1 MALQKDIDFGKL
13 NFAVG
18 FNRTSAFP
26 LDANSYFEDYNAA
39 VEAVAGAAEVG
50 SADSAYYIGQVII
63 VNDKSA
69 ANKGLGLYQI
79 TGTAGAGTLTKF
91 GQATSAD
98 ELGARL
104 TAVEGQ
110 ITTINGKLVAA
121 TQLADGLMSKE
132 DKAKLDL
139 IADNAQVNTIEGI
152 KLDGVDLVPDEG
164 KKVDIAIAGTY
175 LKKADAESTY
185 VAKEEGKGLST
196 NDYDAAAK
204 AIVDGV
210 EEKLEQK
217 VDKVAGKGLST
228 NDYDAAAVAEVAK
241 IKNKAETSVVEG
253 IDTRVTE
260 LEGKISGV
268 TGAMHFK
275 GVLAELPSDLSS
287 YATGDVVVVDK
298 KEYVCAAS
306 GVDSAKEWHEL
317 GDEGSHLTKDE
328 AATTYKT
335 ISSYNTEKATLE
347 QNIQAAADA
356 AAAEKSRAEGVE
368 AGLQAAIDGKASSE
382 TVTTLS
388 GRVDAIAN
396 DYLKAAD
403 KTELTTAI
411 GKKAD
416 QTALDAA
423 TQATTALTGR
433 VDTIEGDY
441 LKAADKTALE
451 NAISAKAAQTDLD
464 TANGKITALETS
476 VGKAAVGE
484 EAATGLYKAIA
495 DEVAARQT
503 LAGRVS
509 TNETNISALQTN
521 VGTADDAAEAEGS
534 LFARIKKLDED
545 LTTGLAAAGKID
557 KITVDGVEVPI
568 ENKTAQIIL
577 PAAFITGLKEGEDN
591 LAVAEGKLELAK
603 VSTDKLVQGTQVLI
617 LNGGNAND

>member
-1 MALQKDIDFGKL
+1 MAMDFGKL

-39 VEAVAGAAEVG
+39 VTAVAGAAEVG
-50 SADSAYYIGQVII
+50 SADSAYYLGQII
-63 VNDKSA
+63 IINDKSA

-98 ELGARL
+98 ELGERL
-104 TAVEGQ
+104 TAIEGQ

-132 DKAKLDL
+132 DKKKLDL
-139 IADNAQVNTIEGI
+139 IADNAQVNTIEGVQV
-152 KLDGVDLVPDEG
+152 DGVDLTPDSN
-164 KKVDIAIAGTY
+164 KKVNVALANTY
-175 LKKADAESTY
+175 LKKSDAESTY

-210 EEKLEQK
+210 GGKLEQK

-241 IKNKAETSVVEG
+241 IKNKAETTVVEG
-253 IDTRVTE
+253 INTRVTE

-275 GVLAELPSDLSS
+275 GVLTELPADLSA
-287 YATGDVVVVDK
+287 YEAGDVIVVDK

-306 GVDSAKEWHEL
+306 GTDGAKEWHEL
-317 GDEGSHLTKDE
+317 GDEGSHLTKDD
-328 AATTYKT
+328 AAKTYKT
-335 ISSYNTEKATLE
+335 IASYNTEKATLE

-356 AAAEKSRAEGVE
+356 AAAEKLRAEGVE
-368 AGLQAAIDGKASSE
+368 GELQTAINGKASSE
-382 TVTTLS
+382 TVTALS
-388 GRVDAIAN
+388 GEVTAIKN

-423 TQATTALTGR
+423 TEAATALTGR

-441 LKAADKTALE
+441 LKSTDKTELT
-451 NAISAKAAQTDLD
+451 NAIGEKAAQADLD

-484 EAATGLYKAIA
+484 EAATGLYKDIA
-495 DEVAARQT
+495 DEAAARQA
-503 LAGRVS
+503 LATKV
-509 TNETNISALQTN
+509 TANEGNIETLQTR
-521 VGTADDAAEAEGS
+521 VGTADDGAAADGS
-534 LFARIKKLDED
+534 LFARVKQLTED
-545 LTTGLAAAGKID
+545 LNAGLAAAGKID
-557 KITVDGVEVPI
+557 KITVNGEEVTI
-568 ENKTAQIIL
+568 DTETKTAQIVL
-577 PAAFITGLKEGEDN
+577 PAAFISSLAVGEDN
-591 LAVAEGKLELAK
+591 LVVEEGKLKLAK
-603 VSTDKLVQGTQVLI
+603 VSTDKLVNGEKVLV
-617 LNGGNAND
+617 LNGGSAND

>member
-1 MALQKDIDFGKL
+1 MAMDFGKL

-26 LDANSYFEDYNAA
+26 LDANSYFEDYNEA

-50 SADSAYYIGQVII
+50 SADSAYYIGQII
-63 VNDKSA
+63 IINDK
-69 ANKGLGLYQI
+69 NEKTKKGLGLYQI

-98 ELGARL
+98 ELGERL

-110 ITTINGKLVAA
+110 ISTINGKLVAA

-152 KLDGVDLVPDEG
+152 QLDGVDLVPGEG
-164 KKVDIAIAGTY
+164 KKVDIAIADTY
-175 LKKADAESTY
+175 LKKADAKSTY

-228 NDYDAAAVAEVAK
+228 NDYDAAAVAEVGK

-253 IDTRVTE
+253 IDSRVTE

-275 GVLAELPSDLSS
+275 GVLDVLPSDLSS
-287 YATGDVVVVDK
+287 YEAGDVVVVDK

-306 GVDSAKEWHEL
+306 GVDGAKEWHEL
-317 GDEGSHLTKDE
+317 GDEGSHLTKDD
-328 AATTYKT
+328 AAKTYKT
-335 ISSYNTEKATLE
+335 IASYNTEKATLE
-347 QNIQAAADA
+347 QNIQAATDA
-356 AAAEKSRAEGVE
+356 VAAEKLRAEGVE
-368 AGLQAAIDGKASSE
+368 GELQTAINGKASSE
-382 TVTTLS
+382 TVTAIS
-388 GRVDAIAN
+388 GKVAAIEK

-403 KTELTTAI
+403 KTELSTAI
-411 GKKAD
+411 GEKAD
-416 QTALDAA
+416 QTSLDATNEA
-423 TQATTALTGR
+423 ATALKGK
-433 VDTIEGDY
+433 VDAIEKDY
-441 LKAADKTALE
+441 LKGSDKTALE
-451 NAISAKAAQTDLD
+451 SAIGAKASQDDLD
-464 TANGKITALETS
+464 TANGKITALEGK
-476 VGKAAVGE
+476 VGKAAAGE

-503 LAGRVS
+503 LAGKVS
-509 TNETNISALQTN
+509 TNETNIGTLQTN
-521 VGTADDAAEAEGS
+521 VGTADDAAEATGS
-534 LFARIKKLDED
+534 LFARVKKLSDD
-545 LTTGLAAAGKID
+545 LTAGLAAAGKID
-557 KITVDGVEVPI
+557 KITVNGEEVTI
-568 ENKTAQIIL
+568 EDKIAKITL
-577 PAAFITGLKEGEDN
+577 PAAFIDGLKEGEDS
-591 LAVAEGKLELAK
+591 LVVTAGKLELAK
-603 VSTDKLVQGTQVLI
+603 VSTDKLVQGANTLV
-617 LNGGNAND
+617 LNGGNANE

>member
-1 MALQKDIDFGKL
+1 MAMDFGKL

-50 SADSAYYIGQVII
+50 SADSAYYIGQII
-63 VNDKSA
+63 IINDKSA
-69 ANKGLGLYQI
+69 AKKGLGLYQI

-98 ELGARL
+98 ELGERL

-110 ITTINGKLVAA
+110 ISTINGKLVAA

-152 KLDGVDLVPDEG
+152 QLDGVDLVPGEG

-175 LKKADAESTY
+175 LKKADAKSAY

-196 NDYDAAAK
+196 NDYDATAK
-204 AIVDGV
+204 AIVDSVG
-210 EEKLEQK
+210 EKLEQK

-228 NDYDAAAVAEVAK
+228 NDYDATAVAEVAK

-275 GVLAELPSDLSS
+275 GVLTELPSDLSS
-287 YATGDVVVVDK
+287 YVAGDVVIVDK
-298 KEYVCAAS
+298 KEYVCAESAE
-306 GVDSAKEWHEL
+306 GVKEWHEL
-317 GDEGSHLTKDE
+317 GDEGSHLTKDD
-328 AATTYKT
+328 AAKTYKT
-335 ISSYNTEKATLE
+335 IASYNTEKATLE

-356 AAAEKSRAEGVE
+356 AAAEKERAEGVE
-368 AGLQAAIDGKASSE
+368 GALQTAINGKASSE
-382 TVTTLS
+382 TVTTIS
-388 GRVDAIAN
+388 GKVDAIEK

-403 KTELTTAI
+403 KTELSTAI
-411 GKKAD
+411 GEKAD
-416 QTALDAA
+416 QTSIDATNEAA
-423 TQATTALTGR
+423 TALKGR
-433 VDTIEGDY
+433 VNTIENDY
-441 LKAADKTALE
+441 LKGSDKTALE
-451 NAISAKAAQTDLD
+451 NAIGAKASQVDLD
-464 TANGKITALETS
+464 TANGKITALEGK
-476 VGKAAVGE
+476 VGKAAAGE

-503 LAGRVS
+503 LAGKVS
-509 TNETNISALQTN
+509 TNETNIGTLQTN
-521 VGTADDAAEAEGS
+521 VGTADDAAEATGS
-534 LFARIKKLDED
+534 LFARVKKLSDD
-545 LTTGLAAAGKID
+545 LTAGLAAAGKID
-557 KITVDGVEVPI
+557 KITVNGEEVTI
-568 ENKTAQIIL
+568 EDKIAKITL
-577 PAAFITGLKEGEDN
+577 PAAFIDGLKEGEDS
-591 LAVAEGKLELAK
+591 LVVTAGKLELAK
-603 VSTDKLVQGTQVLI
+603 VSTDKLVQGANTLV
-617 LNGGNAND
+617 LNGGNANE

>member
-1 MALQKDIDFGKL
+1 MAMDFGKL

-50 SADSAYYIGQVII
+50 SADSAYYIGQIII
-63 VNDKSA
+63 VNDKSS

-79 TGTAGAGTLTKF
+79 TGTAGAGVLTKF

-98 ELGARL
+98 ELGERL

-110 ITTINGKLVAA
+110 ISTINGKLVAA
-121 TQLADGLMSKE
+121 TQLADGLMSRE

-152 KLDGVDLVPDEG
+152 KLDGVDLVPGEG

-175 LKKADAESTY
+175 LKKADAKSTY
-185 VAKEEGKGLST
+185 VEKEEGKGLST

-210 EEKLEQK
+210 GERLEQK

-275 GVLAELPSDLSS
+275 GVLDVLPSDLSS
-287 YATGDVVVVDK
+287 YEAGDVVVVDK

-306 GVDSAKEWHEL
+306 GVDGAKEWHEL
-317 GDEGSHLTKDE
+317 GDEGSHLTKDD
-328 AATTYKT
+328 AAKTYKT
-335 ISSYNTEKATLE
+335 IASYNTEKATLE

-368 AGLQAAIDGKASSE
+368 AELQTAINGKASSE
-382 TVTTLS
+382 TVTAIS
-388 GRVDAIAN
+388 GRVTAIEN

-403 KTELTTAI
+403 KTELSTAI
-411 GKKAD
+411 GEKAD
-416 QTALDAA
+416 QTSLDATNEA
-423 TQATTALTGR
+423 ATALKGR
-433 VDTIEGDY
+433 VDAIENDY
-441 LKAADKTALE
+441 LKGSDKTALE
-451 NAISAKAAQTDLD
+451 SAIGAKASQADLD
-464 TANGKITALETS
+464 AANGKITALEGK
-476 VGKAAVGE
+476 VGKAAAGE

-503 LAGRVS
+503 LAGKVT
-509 TNETNISALQTN
+509 TNETNIGTLQTN
-521 VGTADDAAEAEGS
+521 VGTADDAAEATGS
-534 LFARIKKLDED
+534 LFARVKKLSDD
-545 LTTGLAAAGKID
+545 LTAGLAAAGKID
-557 KITVDGVEVPI
+557 KITVNGEEVTI
-568 ENKTAQIIL
+568 DNKIAKITL
-577 PAAFITGLKEGEDN
+577 PAAFIDGLKEGEDS
-591 LAVAEGKLELAK
+591 LIVTAGKLELAK
-603 VSTDKLVQGTQVLI
+603 VSTDKLVQGENTLV
-617 LNGGNAND
+617 LNGGNANE

>member
-1 MALQKDIDFGKL
+1 MAMDFGKL

-39 VEAVAGAAEVG
+39 VTAVAGAAEVG
-50 SADSAYYIGQVII
+50 SADSAYYLGQII
-63 VNDKSA
+63 IINDKSA

-91 GQATSAD
+91 GKATSAD
-98 ELGARL
+98 ELGERL
-104 TAVEGQ
+104 TAIEGQ

-132 DKAKLDL
+132 DKKKLDL
-139 IADNAQVNTIEGI
+139 IADNAQVNTIEGVQV
-152 KLDGVDLVPDEG
+152 DGVDLSPDSN
-164 KKVDIAIAGTY
+164 KKVNVALANTY
-175 LKKADAESTY
+175 LKKSDAESTY

-210 EEKLEQK
+210 GEKLEQK

-241 IKNKAETSVVEG
+241 IKNKAETTVVEG
-253 IDTRVTE
+253 INTRVTE

-275 GVLAELPSDLSS
+275 GVLTELPADLSA
-287 YATGDVVVVDK
+287 YEAGDVIVVDK

-306 GVDSAKEWHEL
+306 GTDGAKEWHEL
-317 GDEGSHLTKDE
+317 GDEGSHLTKDD
-328 AATTYKT
+328 AAKTYKT
-335 ISSYNTEKATLE
+335 IASYNTEKATLE

-356 AAAEKSRAEGVE
+356 AAAEKLRAEGVE
-368 AGLQAAIDGKASSE
+368 GELQTAINGKASSE
-382 TVTTLS
+382 TVTALS
-388 GRVDAIAN
+388 GEVTAIKN

-423 TQATTALTGR
+423 TEAATALTGR

-441 LKAADKTALE
+441 LKSTDKTELT
-451 NAISAKAAQTDLD
+451 NAIGEKAAQADLD

-484 EAATGLYKAIA
+484 EAATGLYKDIA
-495 DEVAARQT
+495 DEAAARQA
-503 LAGRVS
+503 LATKV
-509 TNETNISALQTN
+509 TANEGNIETLQTR
-521 VGTADDAAEAEGS
+521 VGTADDGAAADGS
-534 LFARIKKLDED
+534 LFARVKQLTED
-545 LTTGLAAAGKID
+545 LNAGLAAAGKID
-557 KITVDGVEVPI
+557 KITVNGEEVTI
-568 ENKTAQIIL
+568 DTETKTAQIVL
-577 PAAFITGLKEGEDN
+577 PAAFISSLAVGEDN
-591 LAVAEGKLELAK
+591 LVVKEGKLKLAK
-603 VSTDKLVQGTQVLI
+603 VSTDKLVNGEKVLV
-617 LNGGNAND
+617 LNGGSAND

>member
-1 MALQKDIDFGKL
+1 MAMDFGKL

-39 VEAVAGAAEVG
+39 VTAVAGAAEVG
-50 SADSAYYIGQVII
+50 SADSAYYLGQII
-63 VNDKSA
+63 IINDKSA

-98 ELGARL
+98 ELGERL

-132 DKAKLDL
+132 DKKKLDL
-139 IADNAQVNTIEGI
+139 IADNAQVNTIEGVQV
-152 KLDGVDLVPDEG
+152 DGVDLTPDSN
-164 KKVDIAIAGTY
+164 KKVNVALANTY
-175 LKKADAESTY
+175 LKKSDAESTY

-210 EEKLEQK
+210 GEKLEQK

-228 NDYDAAAVAEVAK
+228 NDYDATAVAEVAK

-275 GVLAELPSDLSS
+275 GVLTELPADLSA
-287 YATGDVVVVDK
+287 YEAGDVIVVDK

-306 GVDSAKEWHEL
+306 GAEGAKEWHEL
-317 GDEGSHLTKDE
+317 GDEGSHLTKDD
-328 AATTYKT
+328 AAKTYKT
-335 ISSYNTEKATLE
+335 IASYNTEKATLE

-356 AAAEKSRAEGVE
+356 AAAEKLRAEGVE
-368 AGLQAAIDGKASSE
+368 GELQTAINGKASSE
-382 TVTTLS
+382 TVTALS
-388 GRVDAIAN
+388 GEVTAIKN
-396 DYLKAAD
+396 DYLKASD

-423 TQATTALTGR
+423 TEAATALTGR

-441 LKAADKTALE
+441 LKSTDKTELT
-451 NAISAKAAQTDLD
+451 NAIGEKAAQADLD

-484 EAATGLYKAIA
+484 EAATGLYKDIA
-495 DEVAARQT
+495 DEVAARQA
-503 LAGRVS
+503 LATKV
-509 TNETNISALQTN
+509 TANEGNIETLQTR
-521 VGTADDAAEAEGS
+521 VGTADDGAAADGS
-534 LFARIKKLDED
+534 LFARVKQLTED
-545 LTTGLAAAGKID
+545 LNAGLAAAGKID
-557 KITVDGVEVPI
+557 KITVNGEEVTI
-568 ENKTAQIIL
+568 DTETKTAQIVL
-577 PAAFITGLKEGEDN
+577 PAAFISSLAVGEDN
-591 LAVAEGKLELAK
+591 LVVEEGKLKLAK
-603 VSTDKLVQGTQVLI
+603 VSTDKLVNGEKVLV
-617 LNGGNAND
+617 LNGGSAND

>member
-1 MALQKDIDFGKL
+1 MAMDFGKL

-39 VEAVAGAAEVG
+39 VTAVAGAAEVG
-50 SADSAYYIGQVII
+50 SADSAYYLGQII
-63 VNDKSA
+63 IINDKSA

-98 ELGARL
+98 ELGERL
-104 TAVEGQ
+104 TTIEGQ

-132 DKAKLDL
+132 DKKKLDL
-139 IADNAQVNTIEGI
+139 IAENAQVNTIEGVQV
-152 KLDGVDLVPDEG
+152 DGVDLTPDSN
-164 KKVDIAIAGTY
+164 KKVNVALANTY
-175 LKKADAESTY
+175 LKKSDAESTY

-210 EEKLEQK
+210 GERLEQK

-228 NDYDAAAVAEVAK
+228 NDYDATAVAEVAK

-275 GVLAELPSDLSS
+275 GVLDVLPSDLSS
-287 YATGDVVVVDK
+287 YEAGDVVVVDK

-306 GVDSAKEWHEL
+306 GVDGAKEWHEL
-317 GDEGSHLTKDE
+317 GDEGSHLTKDD
-328 AATTYKT
+328 AAKTYKT
-335 ISSYNTEKATLE
+335 IASYNTEKATLE

-356 AAAEKSRAEGVE
+356 AAAEKVRAEGVE
-368 AGLQAAIDGKASSE
+368 GELQTAINGKASSE
-382 TVTTLS
+382 TVTALS
-388 GRVDAIAN
+388 GEVTAIKN
-396 DYLKAAD
+396 DYLKASD

-423 TQATTALTGR
+423 TEAATALTGK

-441 LKAADKTALE
+441 LKSTDKTELT
-451 NAISAKAAQTDLD
+451 NAIGEKAAQADLD

-484 EAATGLYKAIA
+484 EAATGLYKDIA
-495 DEVAARQT
+495 DEAAARQA
-503 LAGRVS
+503 LATKVAA
-509 TNETNISALQTN
+509 NEGNIETLQTR
-521 VGTADDAAEAEGS
+521 VGTADDGAAAEGS
-534 LFARIKKLDED
+534 LFARVKQLTED
-545 LTTGLAAAGKID
+545 LNAGLAAAGKID
-557 KITVDGVEVPI
+557 KITVNGEEVTI
-568 ENKTAQIIL
+568 DTETKTAQIVL
-577 PAAFITGLKEGEDN
+577 PAAFISSLAVGEDN
-591 LAVAEGKLELAK
+591 LVVEEGKLKLAK
-603 VSTDKLVQGTQVLI
+603 VSTDNLVNGEKVLV
-617 LNGGNAND
+617 LNGGSAND

>member
-1 MALQKDIDFGKL
+1 MAMEFGKL

-26 LDANSYFEDYNAA
+26 LDANSYFEDYNVA

-50 SADSAYYIGQVII
+50 SADSAYYIGQIII
-63 VNDKSA
+63 VNDKSN

-79 TGTAGAGTLTKF
+79 TGTAGAGVLSKF

-98 ELGARL
+98 ELGERL

-110 ITTINGKLVAA
+110 ISTINGKLVAA

-196 NDYDAAAK
+196 NDYDATAK

-210 EEKLEQK
+210 EGKLEQK
-217 VDKVAGKGLST
+217 VDKVFGKGLST

-253 IDTRVTE
+253 IDTRVTD
-260 LEGKISGV
+260 LESKISGV

-275 GVLAELPSDLSS
+275 GVLTELPSDLSN
-287 YATGDVVVVDK
+287 YAAGDVVVVDK
-298 KEYVCAAS
+298 KEYVCAENAE
-306 GVDSAKEWHEL
+306 GAKEWHEL

-368 AGLQAAIDGKASSE
+368 AELQTAINGKASSE

-411 GKKAD
+411 GNKAD

-433 VDTIEGDY
+433 VATIEGDY

-464 TANGKITALETS
+464 TTNGKITALETS

-484 EAATGLYKAIA
+484 ETATGLYKAIA

-503 LAGRVS
+503 LSGRVS
-509 TNETNISALQTN
+509 ANETNISALQTN

-534 LFARIKKLDED
+534 LFARIKKLDAD
-545 LTTGLAAAGKID
+545 LTAGLAAAGKID

-568 ENKTAQIIL
+568 KNKTAQITL
-577 PAAFITGLKEGEDN
+577 PTAFITGLKEGEDN

-603 VSTDKLVQGTQVLI
+603 VSTDKLVQGTQVLV

>member
-1 MALQKDIDFGKL
+1 MAMDFGKL

-50 SADSAYYIGQVII
+50 SADSAYYIGQII
-63 VNDKSA
+63 IINDKSTA
-69 ANKGLGLYQI
+69 KKGLGLYQI

-98 ELGARL
+98 ELGERL

-110 ITTINGKLVAA
+110 ISTINGKLVAA

-152 KLDGVDLVPDEG
+152 QLDGVDLVPGEG

-175 LKKADAESTY
+175 LKKADAKSTY

-210 EEKLEQK
+210 GEKLEQK

-228 NDYDAAAVAEVAK
+228 NDYDATAVAEVAK

-275 GVLAELPSDLSS
+275 GVLTALPSDLSS
-287 YATGDVVVVDK
+287 YEAGDVVVVDK

-306 GVDSAKEWHEL
+306 GVDGAKEWHEL
-317 GDEGSHLTKDE
+317 GDEGSHLTKDD
-328 AATTYKT
+328 AAKTYKT
-335 ISSYNTEKATLE
+335 IASYNTEKATLE
-347 QNIQAAADA
+347 QNIQAATDA
-356 AAAEKSRAEGVE
+356 VAAEKARAEGVE
-368 AGLQAAIDGKASSE
+368 GELQTAINGKANSE
-382 TVTTLS
+382 TVTAIS
-388 GRVDAIAN
+388 GKVAAIEK

-403 KTELTTAI
+403 KTELSTAI
-411 GKKAD
+411 GEKAD
-416 QTALDAA
+416 QTSLDTTNEAA
-423 TQATTALTGR
+423 TALKGR
-433 VDTIEGDY
+433 VDTIENDY
-441 LKAADKTALE
+441 LKGSDKTALE
-451 NAISAKAAQTDLD
+451 NAIGAKASQDDLD
-464 TANGKITALETS
+464 TANSKITALEGK
-476 VGKAAVGE
+476 VGKTAAGE

-503 LAGRVS
+503 LAGKVS
-509 TNETNISALQTN
+509 TNETNIGTLQTN
-521 VGTADDAAEAEGS
+521 VGTADDAAEATGS
-534 LFARIKKLDED
+534 LFARVKKLSDD
-545 LTTGLAAAGKID
+545 LTAGLAAAGKID
-557 KITVDGVEVPI
+557 KITVNGEEVTI
-568 ENKTAQIIL
+568 EDKIAKITL
-577 PAAFITGLKEGEDN
+577 PAAFIDGLKEGEDS
-591 LAVAEGKLELAK
+591 LVVTAGKLELAK
-603 VSTDKLVQGTQVLI
+603 VSTDKLVQGANTLV
-617 LNGGNAND
+617 LNGGNANE

>member
-1 MALQKDIDFGKL
+1 MAMEFGKL

-26 LDANSYFEDYNAA
+26 LDANSYFEDYNVA
-39 VEAVAGAAEVG
+39 VTAVAGAAEVG
-50 SADSAYYIGQVII
+50 SADSAYYLGQVII
-63 VNDKSA
+63 INDKSA

-98 ELGARL
+98 ELGERL

-121 TQLADGLMSKE
+121 TQLADGLMSKD
-132 DKAKLDL
+132 DKKKLEL
-139 IADNAQVNTIEGI
+139 IAENAQVNTIEGVQV
-152 KLDGVDLVPDEG
+152 DGVDLIPDSN
-164 KKVDIAIAGTY
+164 KKVNVALANTY
-175 LKKADAESTY
+175 LKKSDAESTY

-210 EEKLEQK
+210 EEKLGQK
-217 VDKVAGKGLST
+217 VDKIAGKGLST
-228 NDYDAAAVAEVAK
+228 NDYDATAVAEVAK

-275 GVLAELPSDLSS
+275 GVLAELPADLSS
-287 YATGDVVVVDK
+287 YAAGDVIVVDK

-306 GVDSAKEWHEL
+306 GVDGAKEWHEL
-317 GDEGSHLTKDE
+317 GDEGSHLTKDD
-328 AATTYKT
+328 AAQTYKT
-335 ISSYNTEKATLE
+335 IASYNTEKATLE
-347 QNIQAAADA
+347 QNIQAATDA
-356 AAAEKSRAEGVE
+356 TAAEKTRAEGVE
-368 AGLQAAIDGKASSE
+368 GELQTAINGKASSE
-382 TVTTLS
+382 TVTALS
-388 GRVDAIAN
+388 GEVTAIKN

-423 TQATTALTGR
+423 TEAATALTGR

-441 LKAADKTALE
+441 LKSTDKTDLT
-451 NAISAKAAQTDLD
+451 NAIGEKAAQTDLD

-476 VGKAAVGE
+476 VGKAAAGE
-484 EAATGLYKAIA
+484 EAATGLYKEIA

-503 LAGRVS
+503 LASRVS
-509 TNETNISALQTN
+509 ANETNIGTLQTR
-521 VGTADDAAEAEGS
+521 VGTADDGAAAEGS
-534 LFARIKKLDED
+534 LFARVKQLSDD
-545 LTTGLAAAGKID
+545 LTAGLAAAGKID
-557 KITVDGVEVPI
+557 KITVNGEEVAI
-568 ENKTAQIIL
+568 DAETKTAQIVL
-577 PAAFITGLKEGEDN
+577 PAAFISGLATGEDN
-591 LAVAEGKLELAK
+591 LVVEEGKLKLAK
-603 VSTDKLVQGTQVLI
+603 VSTDKLVNGEKVLV
-617 LNGGNAND
+617 LNGGSAND

>member
-1 MALQKDIDFGKL
+1 MAMDFGKL

-26 LDANSYFEDYNAA
+26 LDANSYFEDYN
-39 VEAVAGAAEVG
+39 EAVLAATGAAEVG
-50 SADSAYYIGQVII
+50 SADSAYYIGQIII
-63 VNDKSA
+63 VNDKST

-98 ELGARL
+98 ELGERL

-139 IADNAQVNTIEGI
+139 IADGAQVNVIEGVQ
-152 KLDGVDLVPDEG
+152 LDGVDLAIGEG
-164 KKVDIAIAGTY
+164 KKVNVAIAGTY

-210 EEKLEQK
+210 AENLDKK

-275 GVLAELPSDLSS
+275 GVVEALPEDLSD
-287 YATGDVVVVDK
+287 YVAGDVIIVDK
-298 KEYVCAAS
+298 KEYVCAENAE
-306 GVDSAKEWHEL
+306 GIKEWHEL
-317 GDEGSHLTKDE
+317 GDEGSHLTKTE
-328 AATTYKT
+328 AAQTYKT
-335 ISSYNTEKATLE
+335 IESYNTEKATLE

-356 AAAEKSRAEGVE
+356 VTAEQERATGVE
-368 AGLQAAIDGKASSE
+368 GQLQTAINGKASSE
-382 TVTTLS
+382 NVTALS
-388 GRVDAIAN
+388 GKVDAIEK

-403 KTELTTAI
+403 KTELSTAIGEKADQTALDETNSAASALKGRVDIIEGDYLKSTDKTALETAI

-416 QTALDAA
+416 Q
-423 TQATTALTGR
+423 
-433 VDTIEGDY
+433 
-441 LKAADKTALE
+441 
-451 NAISAKAAQTDLD
+451 SALD

-476 VGKAAVGE
+476 VGKAAAGE
-484 EAATGLYKAIA
+484 EAATGLFKAIA
-495 DEVAARQT
+495 DEAAARQT
-503 LAGRVS
+503 LTGRVS
-509 TNETNISALQTN
+509 TNETNIEALQTN

-534 LFARIKKLDED
+534 LFARVKKLNED
-545 LTTGLAAAGKID
+545 LTAGLAAAGKID
-557 KITVDGVEVPI
+557 KITVNGDEVTI
-568 ENKTAQIIL
+568 EDKTAKIIL
-577 PAAFITGLKEGEDN
+577 PAAFIDGLKEGEDS
-591 LAVAEGKLELAK
+591 LVVTAGKLELAK
-603 VSTDKLVQGTQVLI
+603 VSTDKLVQGTNTLV

>member
-1 MALQKDIDFGKL
+1 MAMDFGKL

-39 VEAVAGAAEVG
+39 VTAVAGAAEVG
-50 SADSAYYIGQVII
+50 SADSAYYLGQII
-63 VNDKSA
+63 IINDKSA

-98 ELGARL
+98 ELGERL
-104 TAVEGQ
+104 TAIEGQ

-132 DKAKLDL
+132 DKKKLDL
-139 IADNAQVNTIEGI
+139 IADNAQVNTIEGVQV
-152 KLDGVDLVPDEG
+152 DGVDLTPDSN
-164 KKVDIAIAGTY
+164 KKVNVALANTY
-175 LKKADAESTY
+175 LKKSDAESTY

-210 EEKLEQK
+210 GKKLEQK

-241 IKNKAETSVVEG
+241 IKNKAETTVVEG
-253 IDTRVTE
+253 INTRVTE

-275 GVLAELPSDLSS
+275 GVLTELPADLSA
-287 YATGDVVVVDK
+287 YEAGDVIVVDK

-306 GVDSAKEWHEL
+306 GTDGAKEWHEL
-317 GDEGSHLTKDE
+317 GDEGSHLTKDD
-328 AATTYKT
+328 AAKTYKT
-335 ISSYNTEKATLE
+335 IASYNTEKATLE

-356 AAAEKSRAEGVE
+356 AAAEKLRAEGVE
-368 AGLQAAIDGKASSE
+368 GELQTAINGKASSE
-382 TVTTLS
+382 TVTALS
-388 GRVDAIAN
+388 GEVTTIKN

-423 TQATTALTGR
+423 TEAATALTGR

-441 LKAADKTALE
+441 LKSTDKTELT
-451 NAISAKAAQTDLD
+451 NAIGEKAAQADLD

-484 EAATGLYKAIA
+484 EAATGLYKDIA
-495 DEVAARQT
+495 DEAAARQA
-503 LAGRVS
+503 LATKV
-509 TNETNISALQTN
+509 TANEGNIETLQTR
-521 VGTADDAAEAEGS
+521 VGTADDGAAADGS
-534 LFARIKKLDED
+534 LFARVKQLTED
-545 LTTGLAAAGKID
+545 LNAGLAAAGKID
-557 KITVDGVEVPI
+557 KITVNGEEVTI
-568 ENKTAQIIL
+568 DTETKTAQIVL
-577 PAAFITGLKEGEDN
+577 PAAFISSLAVGEDN
-591 LAVAEGKLELAK
+591 LVVEEGKLKLAK
-603 VSTDKLVQGTQVLI
+603 VSTDKLVNGEKVLV
-617 LNGGNAND
+617 LNGGSAND

>member
-1 MALQKDIDFGKL
+1 MAMEFGKL

-39 VEAVAGAAEVG
+39 VTAVAGAAEVG
-50 SADSAYYIGQVII
+50 SADSAYYLGQII
-63 VNDKSA
+63 IINDKSA

-98 ELGARL
+98 ELGERL

-110 ITTINGKLVAA
+110 ITTINGKLIAA

-132 DKAKLDL
+132 DKKKLDL
-139 IADNAQVNTIEGI
+139 IADNAQVNTIEGVQV
-152 KLDGVDLVPDEG
+152 DGVDLTPDSN
-164 KKVDIAIAGTY
+164 KKVNVALANTY
-175 LKKADAESTY
+175 LKKSDAESTY

-210 EEKLEQK
+210 EEKLGQK

-228 NDYDAAAVAEVAK
+228 NDYDATAVAEVAK

-260 LEGKISGV
+260 LEGKVSGV

-275 GVLAELPSDLSS
+275 GVLDVLPSDLSS
-287 YATGDVVVVDK
+287 YEAGDVVIVDK

-317 GDEGSHLTKDE
+317 GDEGSHLTKDD
-328 AATTYKT
+328 AAKTYKT
-335 ISSYNTEKATLE
+335 IASYNTEKATLE

-356 AAAEKSRAEGVE
+356 AAAEKLRAEGVE
-368 AGLQAAIDGKASSE
+368 GELQTAINGKASSE
-382 TVTTLS
+382 TVTALS
-388 GRVDAIAN
+388 GEVTAIKN
-396 DYLKAAD
+396 DYLKASD

-423 TQATTALTGR
+423 TEAATALTGR

-441 LKAADKTALE
+441 LKSTDKTELT
-451 NAISAKAAQTDLD
+451 NAIGEKAAQADLD

-484 EAATGLYKAIA
+484 EAATGLYKDIA
-495 DEVAARQT
+495 DEVAARQA
-503 LAGRVS
+503 LAAKV
-509 TNETNISALQTN
+509 TANESNIGTLQTR
-521 VGTADDAAEAEGS
+521 VGTADDGAAADGS
-534 LFARIKKLDED
+534 LFARVKQLSED
-545 LTTGLAAAGKID
+545 LEAGLAAAGKID
-557 KITVDGVEVPI
+557 KITVNGEEVTI
-568 ENKTAQIIL
+568 DTATKTAQIVL
-577 PAAFITGLKEGEDN
+577 PAAFISSLAVGEDN
-591 LAVAEGKLELAK
+591 LVVEEGKLKLAK
-603 VSTDKLVQGTQVLI
+603 VSTDKLVNGEKVLV
-617 LNGGNAND
+617 LNGGSAND

>member
-1 MALQKDIDFGKL
+1 MAMDFGKL

-50 SADSAYYIGQVII
+50 SADSAYYIGQII
-63 VNDKSA
+63 IINDKSA

-98 ELGARL
+98 ELGERL

-110 ITTINGKLVAA
+110 ISTINGKLVAA

-152 KLDGVDLVPDEG
+152 QLDGVDLVPGEG
-164 KKVDIAIAGTY
+164 KKVDIAIADTY
-175 LKKADAESTY
+175 LKKADAKSTY

-217 VDKVAGKGLST
+217 VDKVEGKGLST
-228 NDYDAAAVAEVAK
+228 NDYDATAVAEVAK
-241 IKNKAETSVVEG
+241 IKNKAETTVVEG
-253 IDTRVTE
+253 IDSRVTE

-275 GVLAELPSDLSS
+275 GVLTELPSDLSS
-287 YATGDVVVVDK
+287 YVAGDVVIVDK
-298 KEYVCAAS
+298 KEYVCAESAE
-306 GVDSAKEWHEL
+306 GAKEWHEL
-317 GDEGSHLTKDE
+317 GDEGSHLTKDD
-328 AATTYKT
+328 AAKTYKT
-335 ISSYNTEKATLE
+335 IASYNTEKATLE

-356 AAAEKSRAEGVE
+356 AAAEKERAEGIE
-368 AGLQAAIDGKASSE
+368 GALQTAINGKASSE
-382 TVTTLS
+382 TVTALS
-388 GRVDAIAN
+388 GKVDAIEK

-403 KTELTTAI
+403 KTELSNAI
-411 GKKAD
+411 GEKAD
-416 QTALDAA
+416 QTSLDATNEA
-423 TQATTALTGR
+423 ATALKGK
-433 VDTIEGDY
+433 VDAIEKDY
-441 LKAADKTALE
+441 LKGSDKTALE
-451 NAISAKAAQTDLD
+451 EAIGAKASQDDLD
-464 TANGKITALETS
+464 AANGKITALEGK
-476 VGKAAVGE
+476 VGKAAAGE
-484 EAATGLYKAIA
+484 EAATGLYKDIA

-503 LAGRVS
+503 LAGRVAA
-509 TNETNISALQTN
+509 NETNIGALQTN
-521 VGTADDAAEAEGS
+521 VGTADDQAEAEGS
-534 LFARIKKLDED
+534 LFARIKKLNED
-545 LTTGLAAAGKID
+545 LTAGLAAAGKID
-557 KITVDGVEVPI
+557 KITVNGEEVTI
-568 ENKTAQIIL
+568 EDKTAKITL
-577 PAAFITGLKEGEDN
+577 PAAFIDGLKEGEDS
-591 LAVAEGKLELAK
+591 LVVTAGKLELAK
-603 VSTDKLVQGTQVLI
+603 VSTDKLVQGNNTLV
-617 LNGGNAND
+617 LNGGNANE

>member
-1 MALQKDIDFGKL
+1 MAMDFGKL

-50 SADSAYYIGQVII
+50 SADSAYYIGQII
-63 VNDKSA
+63 IINDKSTA
-69 ANKGLGLYQI
+69 KKGLGLYQI

-98 ELGARL
+98 ELGERL

-110 ITTINGKLVAA
+110 ISTINGKLVAA

-152 KLDGVDLVPDEG
+152 QLDGVDLVPGEG

-175 LKKADAESTY
+175 LKKADAKSTY
-185 VAKEEGKGLST
+185 VAKEE
-196 NDYDAAAK
+196 
-204 AIVDGV
+204 
-210 EEKLEQK
+210 
-217 VDKVAGKGLST
+217 GKGLST

-253 IDTRVTE
+253 IDTRVTD

-275 GVLAELPSDLSS
+275 GVLTALPSDLSA
-287 YATGDVVVVDK
+287 YEAGDVVVVDK

-306 GVDSAKEWHEL
+306 SVDGAKEWHEL
-317 GDEGSHLTKDE
+317 GDEGSHLTKDD
-328 AATTYKT
+328 AAKTYKT
-335 ISSYNTEKATLE
+335 IASYNTEKATLE

-356 AAAEKSRAEGVE
+356 V
-368 AGLQAAIDGKASSE
+368 AAIEK
-382 TVTTLS
+382 
-388 GRVDAIAN
+388 

-403 KTELTTAI
+403 KTELSTAI
-411 GKKAD
+411 NGKAD
-416 QTALDAA
+416 QSALEETNSAATALKS
-423 TQATTALTGR
+423 R
-433 VDTIEGDY
+433 VDAIENDY
-441 LKAADKTALE
+441 LKGSDKTALE
-451 NAISAKAAQTDLD
+451 SAIGAKASQDDLD
-464 TANGKITALETS
+464 AANGKITALEGK
-476 VGKAAVGE
+476 VGKAAAGE

-503 LAGRVS
+503 LAGKVS
-509 TNETNISALQTN
+509 TNETNIGTLQTN
-521 VGTADDAAEAEGS
+521 VGTADDAAEATGS
-534 LFARIKKLDED
+534 LFARVKKLSDD
-545 LTTGLAAAGKID
+545 LTAGLAAAGKID
-557 KITVDGVEVPI
+557 KITVNGEEVTI
-568 ENKTAQIIL
+568 EDKIAKITL
-577 PAAFITGLKEGEDN
+577 PAAFIDGLKEGEES
-591 LAVAEGKLELAK
+591 LVVTAGKIELAK
-603 VSTDKLVQGTQVLI
+603 VSTDKLVQGNNTLV
-617 LNGGNAND
+617 LNGGNANE

>member
-1 MALQKDIDFGKL
+1 MAMDFGKL

-26 LDANSYFEDYNAA
+26 LDANSYFEDYN
-39 VEAVAGAAEVG
+39 EAVLAATGAAEVG
-50 SADSAYYIGQVII
+50 SADSAYYIGQIII

-91 GQATSAD
+91 GQATSVD
-98 ELGARL
+98 ELGERL

-152 KLDGVDLVPDEG
+152 QLDGVDLTVGEG
-164 KKVDIAIAGTY
+164 KKVNVAIAGTY

-210 EEKLEQK
+210 ADNLDKK

-275 GVLAELPSDLSS
+275 GVVEALPEDLSS
-287 YATGDVVVVDK
+287 YEPGDVIIVDK
-298 KEYVCAAS
+298 KEYVCAENAE
-306 GVDSAKEWHEL
+306 GTKEWHEL
-317 GDEGSHLTKDE
+317 GDEGSHLTKTE
-328 AATTYKT
+328 AAQTYKT
-335 ISSYNTEKATLE
+335 IESYNTEKATLE
-347 QNIQAAADA
+347 QSIQAAADA
-356 AAAEKSRAEGVE
+356 VAAEQERATGVE
-368 AGLQAAIDGKASSE
+368 GQLQTAINGKASSE
-382 TVTTLS
+382 TVTALS
-388 GRVDAIAN
+388 GKVDAIEK

-403 KTELTTAI
+403 KTELSTAI

-416 QTALDAA
+416 QTALDTTNEAA
-423 TQATTALTGR
+423 AALKGR
-433 VDTIEGDY
+433 VDAIEEDY

-451 NAISAKAAQTDLD
+451 TAIGKKADQTALD

-476 VGKAAVGE
+476 VGKAAAGE
-484 EAATGLYKAIA
+484 EAATGLFKAIA
-495 DEVAARQT
+495 DEAAARQT

-509 TNETNISALQTN
+509 TNETNIGALQTN

-534 LFARIKKLDED
+534 LFARVKKLNED
-545 LTTGLAAAGKID
+545 LTAGLAAAGKID
-557 KITVDGVEVPI
+557 KITVNGEEVTI
-568 ENKTAQIIL
+568 EDKTAKIVL
-577 PAAFITGLKEGEDN
+577 PAAFIDGLKEGEDS
-591 LAVAEGKLELAK
+591 LVVTAGKLELAK
-603 VSTDKLVQGTQVLI
+603 VSTDKLVQGTNTLV

>member
-1 MALQKDIDFGKL
+1 MAMDFGKL

-39 VEAVAGAAEVG
+39 VTAVAGAAEVG
-50 SADSAYYIGQVII
+50 SADSAYYLGQII
-63 VNDKSA
+63 IINDKSA

-98 ELGARL
+98 ELGERL
-104 TAVEGQ
+104 TTIEGQ

-132 DKAKLDL
+132 DKKKLDL
-139 IADNAQVNTIEGI
+139 IAENAQVNTIEGVQV
-152 KLDGVDLVPDEG
+152 DGVDLTPDSN
-164 KKVDIAIAGTY
+164 KKVNVALANTY
-175 LKKADAESTY
+175 LKKSDAESTY

-210 EEKLEQK
+210 GEKLEQK

-241 IKNKAETSVVEG
+241 IKNKAETTVVEG
-253 IDTRVTE
+253 INTRVTE

-275 GVLAELPSDLSS
+275 GVLTELPADLSA
-287 YATGDVVVVDK
+287 YEAGDVIVVDK

-306 GVDSAKEWHEL
+306 GTDGAKEWHEL
-317 GDEGSHLTKDE
+317 GDEGSHLTKDD
-328 AATTYKT
+328 AAKTYKT
-335 ISSYNTEKATLE
+335 IASYNTEKATLE

-356 AAAEKSRAEGVE
+356 AAAEKLRAEGVE
-368 AGLQAAIDGKASSE
+368 GELQTAINGKASSE
-382 TVTTLS
+382 TVTALS
-388 GRVDAIAN
+388 GEVTAIKN

-423 TQATTALTGR
+423 TEAATALTGR

-441 LKAADKTALE
+441 LKSTDKTELT
-451 NAISAKAAQTDLD
+451 NAIGEKAAQADLD

-484 EAATGLYKAIA
+484 EAATGLYKDIA
-495 DEVAARQT
+495 DEAAARQA
-503 LAGRVS
+503 LATKV
-509 TNETNISALQTN
+509 TANEGNIETLQTR
-521 VGTADDAAEAEGS
+521 VGTADDGAAADGS
-534 LFARIKKLDED
+534 LFARVKQLTED
-545 LTTGLAAAGKID
+545 LNAGLAAAGKID
-557 KITVDGVEVPI
+557 KITVNGEEVTI
-568 ENKTAQIIL
+568 DTETKTAQIVL
-577 PAAFITGLKEGEDN
+577 PAAFISSLAVGEDN
-591 LAVAEGKLELAK
+591 LVVEEGKLKLAK
-603 VSTDKLVQGTQVLI
+603 VSTDKLVNGEKVLV
-617 LNGGNAND
+617 LNGGSAND

>member
-1 MALQKDIDFGKL
+1 MAMEFGKL

-39 VEAVAGAAEVG
+39 VTAVAGAAEVG
-50 SADSAYYIGQVII
+50 SADSAYYLGQII
-63 VNDKSA
+63 IINDKST

-98 ELGARL
+98 ELGERL

-132 DKAKLDL
+132 DKKKLDL
-139 IADNAQVNTIEGI
+139 IAENAQVNTIEGVQV
-152 KLDGVDLVPDEG
+152 DGVDLTPDSN
-164 KKVDIAIAGTY
+164 KKVNVALANTY
-175 LKKADAESTY
+175 LKKSDAESTY

-210 EEKLEQK
+210 TANLETK

-228 NDYDAAAVAEVAK
+228 NDYDATAVAEVAK

-275 GVLAELPSDLSS
+275 GVLAELPSDLST
-287 YATGDVVVVDK
+287 YEAGDVVVVDK

-306 GVDSAKEWHEL
+306 GADGAKEWHEL

-328 AATTYKT
+328 AAQTYKT
-335 ISSYNTEKATLE
+335 IESYNTEKATLE
-347 QNIQAAADA
+347 QSIQAAADA
-356 AAAEKSRAEGVE
+356 AAAEKLRAEGVE
-368 AGLQAAIDGKASSE
+368 GELQTAINGKASNE
-382 TVTTLS
+382 TVTALS
-388 GRVDAIAN
+388 GEVTAIKN

-423 TQATTALTGR
+423 TEAATALTGR
-433 VDTIEGDY
+433 VTAIENDY
-441 LKAADKTALE
+441 LKAADKTELT
-451 NAISAKAAQTDLD
+451 NAIDEKAAQADLD

-484 EAATGLYKAIA
+484 EAATGLYKDIA
-495 DEVAARQT
+495 DEVAARQA
-503 LAGRVS
+503 LAAKV
-509 TNETNISALQTN
+509 TANESNIGTLQTR
-521 VGTADDAAEAEGS
+521 VGTADDGAAADGS
-534 LFARIKKLDED
+534 LFARVKQLSED
-545 LTTGLAAAGKID
+545 LEAGLAAAGKID
-557 KITVDGVEVPI
+557 KITVNGEEVTI
-568 ENKTAQIIL
+568 DTATKTAQIVL
-577 PAAFITGLKEGEDN
+577 PAAFISSLATGEDN
-591 LAVAEGKLELAK
+591 LVVEEGKLKLAK
-603 VSTDKLVQGTQVLI
+603 VSTDKLVNGEKVLV
-617 LNGGNAND
+617 LNGGSAND

>member
-1 MALQKDIDFGKL
+1 MAMDFGKL

-26 LDANSYFEDYNAA
+26 LDANSYFEDYN
-39 VEAVAGAAEVG
+39 EAVLAAAGAAEVG
-50 SADSAYYIGQVII
+50 SADSAYYLGQIII
-63 VNDKSA
+63 VNDKST

-98 ELGARL
+98 ELGERL

-110 ITTINGKLVAA
+110 ITTINGKLIAA

-132 DKAKLDL
+132 DKTKLDL
-139 IADNAQVNTIEGI
+139 IADKAQVNVIEGVQ
-152 KLDGVDLVPDEG
+152 LDGVDLTVDEG
-164 KKVDIAIAGTY
+164 KKVNVAIAGIY
-175 LKKADAESTY
+175 LKKADAESKY

-204 AIVDGV
+204 AIVDSV
-210 EEKLEQK
+210 TENLDNK

-275 GVLAELPSDLSS
+275 GVLDEKPADLSS
-287 YATGDVVVVDK
+287 YEPGDVIIVDK
-298 KEYVCAAS
+298 KEYVCAENAE
-306 GVDSAKEWHEL
+306 GTKEWHEL

-328 AATTYKT
+328 AAQTYKT
-335 ISSYNTEKATLE
+335 IESYNTEKATLE
-347 QNIQAAADA
+347 QSIQAAADA
-356 AAAEKSRAEGVE
+356 VTAEQERATGVE
-368 AGLQAAIDGKASSE
+368 GELQAAINGKASSE
-382 TVTTLS
+382 TVTAIS
-388 GRVDAIAN
+388 GKVDAIEK

-403 KTELTTAI
+403 KTELSNAI
-411 GKKAD
+411 DEKAD
-416 QTALDAA
+416 QSALDETNSAATALK
-423 TQATTALTGR
+423 GR
-433 VDTIEGDY
+433 VDAIEEDY

-451 NAISAKAAQTDLD
+451 TAIGKKADQSALD

-476 VGKAAVGE
+476 VGKAAAGE

-495 DEVAARQT
+495 DEVSARQT

-509 TNETNISALQTN
+509 ANETNIGALQTN

-534 LFARIKKLDED
+534 LFARVKKLNED
-545 LTTGLAAAGKID
+545 LTAGLAAAGKID
-557 KITVDGVEVPI
+557 KITVNGEEVEI
-568 ENKTAQIIL
+568 KNKTAEIIL
-577 PAAFITGLKEGEDN
+577 PAAFIDGLKEGEDS
-591 LAVAEGKLELAK
+591 LVVTAGKLELAK
-603 VSTDKLVQGTQVLI
+603 VSTDKLVQGANTLV
-617 LNGGNAND
+617 LNGGSAND

>member
-1 MALQKDIDFGKL
+1 MAMNFGKL

-50 SADSAYYIGQVII
+50 SADSAYYIGQII
-63 VNDKSA
+63 IINDKSS

-79 TGTAGAGTLTKF
+79 TGTAGAGVLTKF

-98 ELGARL
+98 ELGERL

-110 ITTINGKLVAA
+110 ISTINGKLVAA

-152 KLDGVDLVPDEG
+152 KLDGVDLVPGEE

-210 EEKLEQK
+210 GERLEQK

-275 GVLAELPSDLSS
+275 GVLDILPSDLSS
-287 YATGDVVVVDK
+287 YEPGDVVVVNE

-306 GVDSAKEWHEL
+306 GVDGAKEWHEL
-317 GDEGSHLTKDE
+317 GDEGSHLTKDV
-328 AATTYKT
+328 AAKTYKT
-335 ISSYNTEKATLE
+335 IASYNTEKATLE
-347 QNIQAAADA
+347 QNIQAATDA
-356 AAAEKSRAEGVE
+356 VAAEKSRAEGVE
-368 AGLQAAIDGKASSE
+368 AELQTAINGKASSE
-382 TVTTLS
+382 TVTAIS
-388 GRVDAIAN
+388 GRVTVIEN

-403 KTELTTAI
+403 KTELSTAI
-411 GKKAD
+411 GEKAD
-416 QTALDAA
+416 QTSLDATNDAA
-423 TQATTALTGR
+423 TALKGR
-433 VDTIEGDY
+433 VDAIENDY
-441 LKAADKTALE
+441 LKSSDKTALE
-451 NAISAKAAQTDLD
+451 SAIGAKASQADLD
-464 TANGKITALETS
+464 AANGKITALEGK
-476 VGKAAVGE
+476 VGKAAAGE
-484 EAATGLYKAIA
+484 EAATGLYKDIA

-503 LAGRVS
+503 LAGRVT
-509 TNETNISALQTN
+509 TNETNIGTLQTN
-521 VGTADDAAEAEGS
+521 VGTADDAAEATGS
-534 LFARIKKLDED
+534 LFARVKKLSDD
-545 LTTGLAAAGKID
+545 LTAGLAAAGKID
-557 KITVDGVEVPI
+557 KITVNGEEVTI
-568 ENKTAQIIL
+568 EDKIAKITL
-577 PAAFITGLKEGEDN
+577 PAAFIDGLKEGEDS
-591 LAVAEGKLELAK
+591 LVVTAGKLELAK
-603 VSTDKLVQGTQVLI
+603 VSTDKLVQGENTLV
-617 LNGGNAND
+617 LNGGNANE

>member
-1 MALQKDIDFGKL
+1 MAMDFGKL

-50 SADSAYYIGQVII
+50 SADSAYYIGQII
-63 VNDKSA
+63 IINDKSTA
-69 ANKGLGLYQI
+69 KKGLGLYQI

-98 ELGARL
+98 ELGERL

-110 ITTINGKLVAA
+110 ISTINGKLVAA

-152 KLDGVDLVPDEG
+152 QLDGVDLTPGEG
-164 KKVDIAIAGTY
+164 KKVNVAIAGTY
-175 LKKADAESTY
+175 LKKADAESIY

-210 EEKLEQK
+210 ADNLDKK

-228 NDYDAAAVAEVAK
+228 NDYDATAVAEVAK

-268 TGAMHFK
+268 TGAMHLK
-275 GVLAELPSDLSS
+275 GVLDELPADLSS
-287 YATGDVVVVDK
+287 YSAGDVVIVDK
-298 KEYVCAAS
+298 KEYVCVEGAE
-306 GVDSAKEWHEL
+306 GAKEWREL
-317 GDEGSHLTKDE
+317 GDEGSHLTKED
-328 AATTYKT
+328 AAKTYKT
-335 ISSYNTEKATLE
+335 IASYNTEKATLE
-347 QNIQAAADA
+347 QSIQAAADA
-356 AAAEKSRAEGVE
+356 AAAEKLRAEGVE
-368 AGLQAAIDGKASSE
+368 GELQTAINGKASSE
-382 TVTTLS
+382 TVTALS
-388 GRVDAIAN
+388 GKVAAIEK

-403 KTELTTAI
+403 KTELNIAI

-416 QTALDAA
+416 QSALDTANEAATALK
-423 TQATTALTGR
+423 GR
-433 VDTIEGDY
+433 VDAIEKDY
-441 LKAADKTALE
+441 LKGSDKTTLE
-451 NAISAKAAQTDLD
+451 EAIGAKASQDDLD
-464 TANGKITALETS
+464 AANGKITALEGK
-476 VGKAAVGE
+476 VGKAAAGE
-484 EAATGLYKAIA
+484 EAATGLYKDIA
-495 DEVAARQT
+495 DEVAARQA
-503 LAGRVS
+503 LASRV
-509 TNETNISALQTN
+509 TTAETNIGALQTN

-534 LFARIKKLDED
+534 LFARVKKLSED
-545 LTTGLAAAGKID
+545 LTAGLAAAGKID
-557 KITVDGVEVPI
+557 KITVNGEEVTI
-568 ENKTAQIIL
+568 EDKTAKIVL
-577 PAAFITGLKEGEDN
+577 PAAFIDGLKEGEES
-591 LAVAEGKLELAK
+591 LVVTAGKLELAK
-603 VSTDKLVQGTQVLI
+603 VSTDKLVQGNNTLV

>member
-1 MALQKDIDFGKL
+1 MAMDFGKL

-39 VEAVAGAAEVG
+39 VTAVAGAAEVG
-50 SADSAYYIGQVII
+50 SADSAYYLGQII
-63 VNDKSA
+63 IINDKSA

-79 TGTAGAGTLTKF
+79 TGTVGAGTLTKF

-132 DKAKLDL
+132 DKKKLDL
-139 IADNAQVNTIEGI
+139 IAANAQVNTIEGVQ
-152 KLDGVDLVPDEG
+152 LDGVDLTPDG
-164 KKVDIAIAGTY
+164 NKKVNVALANTY
-175 LKKADAESTY
+175 LKKSDAESIY

-196 NDYDAAAK
+196 NDYDATAK
-204 AIVDGV
+204 AIVDSV
-210 EEKLEQK
+210 TENLNNK

-241 IKNKAETSVVEG
+241 IKNKAETTVVEG

-260 LEGKISGV
+260 LESKISGV

-275 GVLAELPSDLSS
+275 GVLNILPSDLSA
-287 YATGDVVVVDK
+287 YEAGDVIVVDK

-306 GVDSAKEWHEL
+306 GAEGVKEWHEL

-328 AATTYKT
+328 AANTYKT
-335 ISSYNTEKATLE
+335 IASYNTEKATLE
-347 QNIQAAADA
+347 QSIQAAADA

-368 AGLQAAIDGKASSE
+368 GELQTAINGKASSE
-382 TVTTLS
+382 TVNALS
-388 GRVDAIAN
+388 GEVTTIKN
-396 DYLKAAD
+396 DYLKASD

-423 TQATTALTGR
+423 TQATTALTAR
-433 VDTIEGDY
+433 VATIEGDY

-451 NAISAKAAQTDLD
+451 SAIGEKAAQADLD

-503 LAGRVS
+503 LASRVS
-509 TNETNISALQTN
+509 ANESNISTLQTQ
-521 VGTADDAAEAEGS
+521 VGTSDDAAAAEGS
-534 LFARIKKLDED
+534 LFARVKKLSDD
-545 LTTGLAAAGKID
+545 LTAGLAAAGKID
-557 KITVDGVEVPI
+557 KITVNGEEVTI
-568 ENKTAQIIL
+568 ENKTAQIVL
-577 PAAFITGLKEGEDN
+577 PAAFISSLAEGEES
-591 LAVAEGKLELAK
+591 LEVVAGKLSLK
-603 VSTDKLVQGTQVLI
+603 QVSTDKLVQGEKTLV
-617 LNGGNAND
+617 LNGGNANE

>member
-1 MALQKDIDFGKL
+1 MAMDFGKL

-39 VEAVAGAAEVG
+39 VTAVAGAAEVG
-50 SADSAYYIGQVII
+50 SADSAYYLGQII
-63 VNDKSA
+63 IINDKST

-79 TGTAGAGTLTKF
+79 TGTAGSGVLTKF

-98 ELGARL
+98 ELGERL

-132 DKAKLDL
+132 DKQKLDL
-139 IADNAQVNTIEGI
+139 IAENAQVNTIEGVQV
-152 KLDGVDLVPDEG
+152 DGVDLTPDSN
-164 KKVDIAIAGTY
+164 KKVNVALANTY
-175 LKKADAESTY
+175 LKKSDAESTY

-210 EEKLEQK
+210 TANLETK

-228 NDYDAAAVAEVAK
+228 NDYDATAVAEVAK

-275 GVLAELPSDLSS
+275 GVLAELPSDLSA
-287 YATGDVVVVDK
+287 YEAGDVVVVDK
-298 KEYVCAAS
+298 KEYVCAENVE
-306 GVDSAKEWHEL
+306 GAKEWHEL

-328 AATTYKT
+328 ASKTYKT
-335 ISSYNTEKATLE
+335 IASYDTEKATLE
-347 QNIQAAADA
+347 QSIQAAADA
-356 AAAEKSRAEGVE
+356 VAAEQERATGVE
-368 AGLQAAIDGKASSE
+368 GELQTAINGKASSE
-382 TVTTLS
+382 TVSTIS
-388 GRVDAIAN
+388 GKVDAIEK

-416 QTALDAA
+416 QSALDEATEAA
-423 TQATTALTGR
+423 TALTGR
-433 VDTIEGDY
+433 VDTIENDY
-441 LKAADKTALE
+441 LKATDKTELE
-451 NAISAKAAQTDLD
+451 TAIGEKAAQADLD

-476 VGKAAVGE
+476 VGKAAAGE
-484 EAATGLYKAIA
+484 EAATGLYKAVA
-495 DEVAARQT
+495 DEVAARQA
-503 LAGRVS
+503 LANKVS
-509 TNETNISALQTN
+509 TNETNIGTLQTR
-521 VGTADDAAEAEGS
+521 VGTADDSASAEGS
-534 LFARIKKLDED
+534 LFARVKQLSED
-545 LTTGLAAAGKID
+545 LTAGLEAAGKIN
-557 KITVDGVEVPI
+557 KITVNGEEVAI
-568 ENKTAQIIL
+568 DAETKTAQIVL
-577 PAAFITGLKEGEDN
+577 PAAFISGLAEGEDN
-591 LAVAEGKLELAK
+591 LVVEEGKLKLAK
-603 VSTDKLVQGTQVLI
+603 VSTDKLTNGEKVLV
-617 LNGGNAND
+617 LNGGSAND

>member
-1 MALQKDIDFGKL
+1 MAMDFGKL

-39 VEAVAGAAEVG
+39 VTAVAGAAEVG
-50 SADSAYYIGQVII
+50 SADSAYYLGQII
-63 VNDKSA
+63 IINDKSA

-98 ELGARL
+98 ELGERL
-104 TAVEGQ
+104 TAIEGQ

-132 DKAKLDL
+132 DKKKLDL
-139 IADNAQVNTIEGI
+139 IADNAQVNTIEGVQV
-152 KLDGVDLVPDEG
+152 DGVDLTPDSN
-164 KKVDIAIAGTY
+164 KKVNVALANTY
-175 LKKADAESTY
+175 LKKSDAESTY

-210 EEKLEQK
+210 GGKLEQK

-241 IKNKAETSVVEG
+241 IKNKAETTVVEG
-253 IDTRVTE
+253 INTRVTE

-275 GVLAELPSDLSS
+275 GVLTELPADLSA
-287 YATGDVVVVDK
+287 YEAGDVIVVDK

-306 GVDSAKEWHEL
+306 GTDGAKEWHEL
-317 GDEGSHLTKDE
+317 GDEGSHLTKDD
-328 AATTYKT
+328 AAKTYKT
-335 ISSYNTEKATLE
+335 IASYNTEKATLE

-356 AAAEKSRAEGVE
+356 AAAEKLRAEGVE
-368 AGLQAAIDGKASSE
+368 GELQTAINGKASSE
-382 TVTTLS
+382 TVTALS
-388 GRVDAIAN
+388 GEVTAIKN

-423 TQATTALTGR
+423 TEAATALTGR

-441 LKAADKTALE
+441 LKSTDKTELT
-451 NAISAKAAQTDLD
+451 NAIGEKAAQTDLD

-484 EAATGLYKAIA
+484 EAATGLYKDIA
-495 DEVAARQT
+495 DEAAARQA
-503 LAGRVS
+503 LATKV
-509 TNETNISALQTN
+509 TANEGNIETLQTR
-521 VGTADDAAEAEGS
+521 VGTADDGAAADGS
-534 LFARIKKLDED
+534 LFARVKQLTED
-545 LTTGLAAAGKID
+545 LNAGLAAAGKID
-557 KITVDGVEVPI
+557 KITVNGEEVTI
-568 ENKTAQIIL
+568 DTETKTAQIVL
-577 PAAFITGLKEGEDN
+577 PAAFISSLAVGEDN
-591 LAVAEGKLELAK
+591 LVVEEGKLKLAK
-603 VSTDKLVQGTQVLI
+603 VSTDKLVNGEKVLV
-617 LNGGNAND
+617 LNGGSAND

>member
-1 MALQKDIDFGKL
+1 MAMEFGKL

-79 TGTAGAGTLTKF
+79 TGTAGAGVLTKF

-217 VDKVAGKGLST
+217 VDKVSGKGLST
-228 NDYDAAAVAEVAK
+228 NDYDATAVAEVAK

-275 GVLAELPSDLSS
+275 GVLTELPSDLSS
-287 YATGDVVVVDK
+287 YVAGDVVVVDK
-298 KEYVCAAS
+298 KEYVCAENTE
-306 GVDSAKEWHEL
+306 GTKEWHEL

-335 ISSYNTEKATLE
+335 ISSYDTEKATLE

-356 AAAEKSRAEGVE
+356 AAAEKTRAEGVE

-451 NAISAKAAQTDLD
+451 NVISAKAAQTDLD
-464 TANGKITALETS
+464 TANVKITALETS

-545 LTTGLAAAGKID
+545 LTAGLAAAGKID

-568 ENKTAQIIL
+568 ENKTAQITL
-577 PAAFITGLKEGEDN
+577 PTAFITGLKEGEDN

-603 VSTDKLVQGTQVLI
+603 VSTDKLVQGTQVLV

>member
-1 MALQKDIDFGKL
+1 MAMEFGKL

-26 LDANSYFEDYNAA
+26 LDANSYFEDYNVA

-50 SADSAYYIGQVII
+50 SADSAYYIGQIII
-63 VNDKSA
+63 VNDKSN

-79 TGTAGAGTLTKF
+79 TGTAGAGVLSKF

-98 ELGARL
+98 ELGERL

-110 ITTINGKLVAA
+110 ISTINGKLVAA

-196 NDYDAAAK
+196 NDYDATAK

-210 EEKLEQK
+210 EGKLEQK
-217 VDKVAGKGLST
+217 VDKVFGKGLST

-253 IDTRVTE
+253 IDTRVTD
-260 LEGKISGV
+260 LESKISGV

-275 GVLAELPSDLSS
+275 GVLTELPSDLSN
-287 YATGDVVVVDK
+287 YAAGDVVVVDK
-298 KEYVCAAS
+298 KEYVCAENAE
-306 GVDSAKEWHEL
+306 GAKEWHEL

-368 AGLQAAIDGKASSE
+368 AELQTAINGKASSE

-411 GKKAD
+411 GNKAD

-433 VDTIEGDY
+433 VATIEGDY

-464 TANGKITALETS
+464 TTNGKITALETS

-503 LAGRVS
+503 LSGRVS
-509 TNETNISALQTN
+509 ANETNISALQTN

-534 LFARIKKLDED
+534 LFARIKKLDAD
-545 LTTGLAAAGKID
+545 LTAGLAAAGKID

-568 ENKTAQIIL
+568 KNKTAQITL
-577 PAAFITGLKEGEDN
+577 PTAFITGLKEGEDN

-603 VSTDKLVQGTQVLI
+603 VSTDKLVQGTQVLV

>member
-1 MALQKDIDFGKL
+1 MAMDFGKL

-39 VEAVAGAAEVG
+39 VTAVAGAAEVG
-50 SADSAYYIGQVII
+50 SADSAYYLGQII
-63 VNDKSA
+63 IINDKSA

-98 ELGARL
+98 ELGKRL
-104 TAVEGQ
+104 TAIEGQ

-132 DKAKLDL
+132 DKKKLDL
-139 IADNAQVNTIEGI
+139 IADNAQVNTIEGVQV
-152 KLDGVDLVPDEG
+152 DGVDLTPDSN
-164 KKVDIAIAGTY
+164 KKVNVALANTY
-175 LKKADAESTY
+175 LKKSDAESTY

-210 EEKLEQK
+210 GGKLEQK

-241 IKNKAETSVVEG
+241 IKNKAETTVVEG
-253 IDTRVTE
+253 INTRVTE

-275 GVLAELPSDLSS
+275 GVLTELPADLSA
-287 YATGDVVVVDK
+287 YEAGDVIVVDK

-306 GVDSAKEWHEL
+306 GTDGAKEWHEL
-317 GDEGSHLTKDE
+317 GDEGSHLTKDD
-328 AATTYKT
+328 AAKTYKT
-335 ISSYNTEKATLE
+335 IASYNTEKATLE

-356 AAAEKSRAEGVE
+356 AAAEKLRAEGVE
-368 AGLQAAIDGKASSE
+368 GELQTAINGKASSE
-382 TVTTLS
+382 TVTALS
-388 GRVDAIAN
+388 GEVTAIKN

-423 TQATTALTGR
+423 TEAATVLTGR

-441 LKAADKTALE
+441 LKSTDKTELT
-451 NAISAKAAQTDLD
+451 NAIGEKAAQADLD

-484 EAATGLYKAIA
+484 EAATGLYKDIA
-495 DEVAARQT
+495 DEAAARQA
-503 LAGRVS
+503 LATKV
-509 TNETNISALQTN
+509 TANEGNIETLQTR
-521 VGTADDAAEAEGS
+521 VGTADDGAAADGS
-534 LFARIKKLDED
+534 LFARVKQLTED
-545 LTTGLAAAGKID
+545 LNAGLAAAGKID
-557 KITVDGVEVPI
+557 KITVNGEEVTI
-568 ENKTAQIIL
+568 DTETKTAQIVL
-577 PAAFITGLKEGEDN
+577 PAAFISSLAVGEDN
-591 LAVAEGKLELAK
+591 LVVEEGKLKLAK
-603 VSTDKLVQGTQVLI
+603 VSTDKFVNGEKVLV
-617 LNGGNAND
+617 LNGGSAND

>member
-1 MALQKDIDFGKL
+1 MAMDFGKL

-39 VEAVAGAAEVG
+39 VTAIAGAAEVG
-50 SADSAYYIGQVII
+50 SADSAYYLGQII
-63 VNDKSA
+63 IINDKSA

-98 ELGARL
+98 ELGERL

-132 DKAKLDL
+132 DKKKLDL
-139 IADNAQVNTIEGI
+139 IAENAQVNTIEVVQV
-152 KLDGVDLVPDEG
+152 DGVDLTPDEN
-164 KKVDIAIAGTY
+164 KKVNVALANTY
-175 LKKADAESTY
+175 LKKSDAESTY

-204 AIVDGV
+204 AIVDSV
-210 EEKLEQK
+210 TENLEQK

-241 IKNKAETSVVEG
+241 IKNKAETTVVEG

-275 GVLAELPSDLSS
+275 GVLTELPPDLST
-287 YATGDVVVVDK
+287 YEAGDVVVVDK
-298 KEYVCAAS
+298 KEYVCAES
-306 GVDSAKEWHEL
+306 GEGGAKEWHEL

-328 AATTYKT
+328 AAKTYKT
-335 ISSYNTEKATLE
+335 IESYNTEKATLE

-356 AAAEKSRAEGVE
+356 AAAEKLRAEGVE
-368 AGLQAAIDGKASSE
+368 GDLQTAINGKASSE
-382 TVTTLS
+382 TVTALS
-388 GRVDAIAN
+388 GEVTAIKN
-396 DYLKAAD
+396 DYLKASD

-423 TQATTALTGR
+423 TEAATALTGR
-433 VDTIEGDY
+433 VTAIEGDY
-441 LKAADKTALE
+441 LKSTDKTELT
-451 NAISAKAAQTDLD
+451 NAIGEKAAQADLD

-484 EAATGLYKAIA
+484 EAATGLYKDIA
-495 DEVAARQT
+495 DEVAARQA
-503 LAGRVS
+503 LATKV
-509 TNETNISALQTN
+509 TANEGNIETLQTR
-521 VGTADDAAEAEGS
+521 VGTADDGAAADGS
-534 LFARIKKLDED
+534 LFARVKQLSED
-545 LTTGLAAAGKID
+545 LNAGLAAAGKID
-557 KITVDGVEVPI
+557 KITVNGEEVTI
-568 ENKTAQIIL
+568 DTATKTAQIVL
-577 PAAFITGLKEGEDN
+577 PAAFISSLAEGEDN
-591 LAVAEGKLELAK
+591 LVVEEGKLKLAK
-603 VSTDKLVQGTQVLI
+603 VSTDKLVNGEKVLV
-617 LNGGNAND
+617 LNGGSAND

>member
-1 MALQKDIDFGKL
+1 MAMDFGKL

-26 LDANSYFEDYNAA
+26 LDANSYFEDYNEA

-50 SADSAYYIGQVII
+50 SADSAYYIGQII
-63 VNDKSA
+63 IINDK
-69 ANKGLGLYQI
+69 NEKTKKGLGLYQI

-98 ELGARL
+98 ELGERL

-110 ITTINGKLVAA
+110 ISTINGKLVAA

-152 KLDGVDLVPDEG
+152 QLDGVDLVPGEG
-164 KKVDIAIAGTY
+164 KKVDIAIADTY
-175 LKKADAESTY
+175 LKKADAKSTY

-228 NDYDAAAVAEVAK
+228 NDYDAAAVAEVGK

-253 IDTRVTE
+253 IDSRVTE

-275 GVLAELPSDLSS
+275 GVLDVLPSDLSS
-287 YATGDVVVVDK
+287 YEAGDVVVVDK

-306 GVDSAKEWHEL
+306 GVDGAKEWHEL
-317 GDEGSHLTKDE
+317 GDEGSHLTKDD
-328 AATTYKT
+328 AAETYKT
-335 ISSYNTEKATLE
+335 IASYNTEKATLE
-347 QNIQAAADA
+347 QNIQAATDA
-356 AAAEKSRAEGVE
+356 VAAEKLRAEGVE
-368 AGLQAAIDGKASSE
+368 GELQTAINGKASSE
-382 TVTTLS
+382 TVTAIS
-388 GRVDAIAN
+388 GKVAAIEK

-403 KTELTTAI
+403 KTELSTAI
-411 GKKAD
+411 GEKAD
-416 QTALDAA
+416 QTSLDTTNEAA
-423 TQATTALTGR
+423 TALKGR
-433 VDTIEGDY
+433 VDAIENDY
-441 LKAADKTALE
+441 LKGSDKTALE
-451 NAISAKAAQTDLD
+451 SAIGAKASQDDLD
-464 TANGKITALETS
+464 TVNGKITALEGK
-476 VGKAAVGE
+476 VGKAAAGE
-484 EAATGLYKAIA
+484 EAATGLYKDIA

-503 LAGRVS
+503 LAGRVA
-509 TNETNISALQTN
+509 TNEKNISALQTS
-521 VGTADDAAEAEGS
+521 VGVADDPAEAEGS
-534 LFARIKKLDED
+534 LYARIKKLNED
-545 LTTGLAAAGKID
+545 LTAGLAAAGKID
-557 KITVDGVEVPI
+557 KITVNGEEVTI
-568 ENKTAQIIL
+568 EDKTAKITL
-577 PAAFITGLKEGEDN
+577 PAAFIDGLKEGEDS
-591 LAVAEGKLELAK
+591 LVVTAGKLELAK
-603 VSTDKLVQGTQVLI
+603 VSTDKLVQGNNTLV
-617 LNGGNAND
+617 LNGGNANE

>member
-1 MALQKDIDFGKL
+1 MAMDFGKL

-26 LDANSYFEDYNAA
+26 LDANSYFEDYN
-39 VEAVAGAAEVG
+39 EAVLAATGAAEVG
-50 SADSAYYIGQVII
+50 SADSAYYIGQIII
-63 VNDKSA
+63 VNDKST

-98 ELGARL
+98 ELGERL

-139 IADNAQVNTIEGI
+139 IADGAQVNVIEGVQ
-152 KLDGVDLVPDEG
+152 LDGVDLAVGEN
-164 KKVDIAIAGTY
+164 KKVNVAIAGTY

-204 AIVDGV
+204 AIVDGIA
-210 EEKLEQK
+210 ENLDKK

-228 NDYDAAAVAEVAK
+228 NDYDATAVAEVAK

-275 GVLAELPSDLSS
+275 GVVEALPEDLSD
-287 YATGDVVVVDK
+287 YVAGDVIIVDK
-298 KEYVCAAS
+298 KEYVCAENAE
-306 GVDSAKEWHEL
+306 GVKEWHEL
-317 GDEGSHLTKDE
+317 GDEGSHLTKTE
-328 AATTYKT
+328 AAQTYKT
-335 ISSYNTEKATLE
+335 IESYNTEKATLE
-347 QNIQAAADA
+347 QNIQAASDA
-356 AAAEKSRAEGVE
+356 VTAEQERATGVE
-368 AGLQAAIDGKASSE
+368 GQLQTAINGKASSE
-382 TVTTLS
+382 TVTALS
-388 GRVDAIAN
+388 GKVDAIEK

-403 KTELTTAI
+403 KTELSTAI

-416 QTALDAA
+416 QTALDETNSAA
-423 TQATTALTGR
+423 SALKGR
-433 VDTIEGDY
+433 VDVIEGDY
-441 LKAADKTALE
+441 LKATDKTALE
-451 NAISAKAAQTDLD
+451 TAIGKKADQSALD

-476 VGKAAVGE
+476 VGKAAAGE
-484 EAATGLYKAIA
+484 EAATGLFKAIA
-495 DEVAARQT
+495 DEAAARQT

-509 TNETNISALQTN
+509 TNETNIDALQTN

-534 LFARIKKLDED
+534 LFARVKKLNED
-545 LTTGLAAAGKID
+545 LTAGLAAAGKID
-557 KITVDGVEVPI
+557 KITVNGEEVTI
-568 ENKTAQIIL
+568 EDKTAKIVL
-577 PAAFITGLKEGEDN
+577 PAAFIDGLKEGEDS
-591 LAVAEGKLELAK
+591 LVVTAGKLELAK
-603 VSTDKLVQGTQVLI
+603 VSTDKLVQGTNTLV